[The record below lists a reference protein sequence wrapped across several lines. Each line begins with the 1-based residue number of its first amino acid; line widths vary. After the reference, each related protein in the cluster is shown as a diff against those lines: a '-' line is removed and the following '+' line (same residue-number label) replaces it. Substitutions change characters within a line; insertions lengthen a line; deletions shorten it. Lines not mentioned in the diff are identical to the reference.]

1 MGVGGEGRARA
12 RAGFGEILVPI
23 APARAA
29 GPRGAETCGAGPPS
43 RTLGRIELPYLPM
56 SSEASSFPVRLQRE
70 GAVAVLELNRPQA
83 LNVVDLPTARAFVA
97 ACRELSADAS
107 VRAVLL
113 CGAGRSFGV
122 GGDLRAMAA
131 GDAGAV
137 AGELI
142 GALHESVQRLA
153 ALDAPVVAA
162 LQGVVAG
169 GSWSL
174 ALAAD
179 LAVAADDASFTL
191 AYAQIGASCDV
202 NASWALPRMVG
213 LRRALQ
219 IALLGERLSAA
230 QALEWGLV
238 NRVVPAAQLREQALA
253 LAQQLAQGPT
263 LAYGRLKRLMR
274 ESLEHSLGGQ
284 LERERQTFLQGTR
297 TQDFAQ
303 GVAAFLEKR
312 PARFEG
318 R

>member
-1 MGVGGEGRARA
+1 
-12 RAGFGEILVPI
+12 
-23 APARAA
+23 
-29 GPRGAETCGAGPPS
+29 
-43 RTLGRIELPYLPM
+43 M
-56 SSEASSFPVRLQRE
+56 SSEASSSPVRLQRE

-83 LNVVDLPTARAFVA
+83 LNVVDLPTARAFLA
-97 ACRELSADAS
+97 ACRELAADAS

-142 GALHESVQRLA
+142 GALHESVQHLA

-202 NASWALPRMVG
+202 NASWALPRMWACG
-213 LRRALQ
+213 ARCRSRCWA
-219 IALLGERLSAA
+219 SA
-230 QALEWGLV
+230 
-238 NRVVPAAQLREQALA
+238 
-253 LAQQLAQGPT
+253 
-263 LAYGRLKRLMR
+263 
-274 ESLEHSLGGQ
+274 
-284 LERERQTFLQGTR
+284 
-297 TQDFAQ
+297 
-303 GVAAFLEKR
+303 
-312 PARFEG
+312 
-318 R
+318 

>member
-1 MGVGGEGRARA
+1 
-12 RAGFGEILVPI
+12 
-23 APARAA
+23 
-29 GPRGAETCGAGPPS
+29 
-43 RTLGRIELPYLPM
+43 M
-56 SSEASSFPVRLQRE
+56 SSESSSSPVRLQRD

-83 LNVVDLPTARAFVA
+83 LNVVDLPTARAFLA
-97 ACRELSADAS
+97 ACRELSGDAS

-122 GGDLRAMAA
+122 GGDLRAMAE
-131 GDAGAV
+131 GDAAEV

-142 GALHESVQRLA
+142 AALHESVQRLA

-179 LAVAADDASFTL
+179 DAVFTL

-219 IALLGERLSAA
+219 IALLGERLDAA
-230 QALEWGLV
+230 QALELGVV
-238 NRVVPAAQLREQALA
+238 NRLVPAAQLREQAMA
-253 LAQQLAQGPT
+253 VARQLAEGPT

-274 ESLEHSLGGQ
+274 GSFEHALGGQ
-284 LERERQTFLQGTR
+284 LERERQAFLEGAR
-297 TQDFAQ
+297 TQDFQ
-303 GVAAFLEKR
+303 LGVAAFLNKR
-312 PARFEG
+312 APRFEG

>member
-1 MGVGGEGRARA
+1 
-12 RAGFGEILVPI
+12 
-23 APARAA
+23 
-29 GPRGAETCGAGPPS
+29 
-43 RTLGRIELPYLPM
+43 M
-56 SSEASSFPVRLQRE
+56 SSELLPSPVRLQRD

-83 LNVVDLPTARAFVA
+83 LNVVDLPTARAFLA
-97 ACRELSADAS
+97 ACRELSGDAS

-122 GGDLRAMAA
+122 GGDLRAMAEGEA
-131 GDAGAV
+131 AEV

-142 GALHESVQRLA
+142 AALHESVQRLA

-179 LAVAADDASFTL
+179 LALASDDAVFTL

-219 IALLGERLSAA
+219 IALLGERLDAA
-230 QALEWGLV
+230 QALELGVV

-253 LAQQLAQGPT
+253 LARQLAEGPT

-284 LERERQTFLQGTR
+284 LERERQAFLQGAR
-297 TQDFAQ
+297 TQDFQ
-303 GVAAFLEKR
+303 EGVAAFLNKR
-312 PARFEG
+312 PPRFEG